1 MVAARGSE
9 TWILVGYLG
18 TVPQYSTG
26 PGGRVL
32 PRKLATQN
40 AAARGY
46 RATFRD
52 AVAAPRARVDAS
64 GGIDLETVVGGI
76 WWLAVFGIAFAGC

>member
-1 MVAARGSE
+1 MVASKGSE
-9 TWILVGYLG
+9 TWILVGYVG
-18 TVPQYSTG
+18 AVPQYQSA

-52 AVAAPRARVDAS
+52 TVAAPRARVDTG
-64 GGIDLETVVGGI
+64 GGIDLETVAGAV
-76 WWLAVFGIAFAGC
+76 WWMAIFGIAFAGC